1 MNKAY
6 LNQMW
11 GKKLTIVEAV
21 KHLAEHPK
29 ATFYS
34 RIDGKELKIVTENG
48 VSRFAEL
55 TEKSIE
61 IPDKKPK
68 ETKEPEKE
76 EKPTKEPEKEIK
88 APSPKTVKIT
98 PEEVEKAKKTQ

>member
-1 MNKAY
+1 MRVY
-6 LNQMW
+6 LNQNW
-11 GKKLTIVEAV
+11 GKKITIDEAV

-55 TEKSIE
+55 DEKTIETPEEKSE
-61 IPDKKPK
+61 

-76 EKPTKEPEKEIK
+76 EKSPAEKKPAKKATKKTTKKPK
-88 APSPKTVKIT
+88 APSPKT
-98 PEEVEKAKKTQ
+98 A